1 MYPLRLT
8 PGPLPR
14 DLEEH
19 LRGLITSGAAIEAT
33 SQIPVEAPFDAT
45 TIGHVPAGGQSCVD
59 KAFSLARE
67 AQRRWQDTPHGVRR
81 SIVRAFHSLVLKHR
95 ELLMD
100 MVQLETGKNRAAAF
114 DEVMDVASTAHYYAT
129 RAEKLLTPRRRQGTI
144 PALSSTVEHR
154 YPLGVVGQISPWN
167 YPLTLAISD
176 AIPALLAGNAVVSK
190 PDERTPFTA
199 LLVTSLLYDAG
210 LPRDLFHTVTGPGP
224 VVGGAIAE
232 QCDYLM
238 FTGSTATGRI
248 LGETAGRRLIG
259 FSAELG
265 GKNPLII
272 AEDADLDKA
281 VDGAVHGTVSNSGQL
296 CVSIERIFVVG
307 SMYPRFVEAYVHRLQ
322 SIRLGTGFDWDVEM
336 GSLASKQQLDTVT
349 RMVDDAV
356 SKGAEVLTGGRARPD
371 LGPYF
376 YEPTVLTAVTEE
388 MELYRH
394 EVFGPVVYVEAV
406 ADLAEAIV
414 YANDTDYG
422 LNAGIFAARDTAL
435 AVAPLIRAGG
445 VNINDSYSATWGNI
459 DTPLGG
465 AKDSGLSARH
475 GEEGLL
481 KYTQTQNISEQRYLQ
496 LRGPRSLNRKAY
508 ASLMAAGLKALAVV
522 RR

>member
-19 LRGLITSGAAIEAT
+19 LHGLITSEVT
-33 SQIPVEAPFDAT
+33 PTIPVEAPFDAT
-45 TIGHVPAGGQSCVD
+45 TIGHIPEGGQSCVD

-67 AQRRWQDTPHGVRR
+67 AQRGWQDTPHATRR
-81 SIVRAFHSLVLKHR
+81 SIVRTFHSLVLTHR

-114 DEVMDVASTAHYYAT
+114 DEVMDVASTARYYAT

-210 LPRDLFHTVTGPGP
+210 LPRAIFHTVTGPGP
-224 VVGGAIAE
+224 VVGGAIAG

-238 FTGSTATGRI
+238 FTGSTNTGRI

-272 AEDADLDKA
+272 TEDADLNKA
-281 VDGAVHGTVSNSGQL
+281 VDGAVHGIISNSGQL

-307 SMYPRFVEAYVHRLQ
+307 SMYPRFVEAYVQRLQ
-322 SIRLGTGFDWDVEM
+322 SIRMGSGFDWDVEM

-349 RMVDDAV
+349 RMVDDAM

-376 YEPTVLTAVTEE
+376 YEPTVLTGVTEE
-388 MELYRH
+388 MELYRN

-435 AVAPLIRAGG
+435 AAAPLIRAGG

-508 ASLMAAGLKALAVV
+508 ASLMTAGLKALAMM